1 MVAFIFDLI
10 CRALSK
16 FLYKF
21 EKKKTLSVPKETTSK
36 SSFFYGVTP
45 QKLNLM
51 FGCVRSVSLSLDTST
66 DLLLSIS
73 NLRLLLKFWSDLTMI
88 EENEFEGGKE
98 SCSAHSICSE
108 GSSFLNPFS
117 LSRLLMV

>member
-1 MVAFIFDLI
+1 
-10 CRALSK
+10 
-16 FLYKF
+16 
-21 EKKKTLSVPKETTSK
+21 
-36 SSFFYGVTP
+36 
-45 QKLNLM
+45 M

-108 GSSFLNPFS
+108 GSSFLNPL
-117 LSRLLMV
+117 LSKQTTDGLIWTDLSCEFRYNQNLSSHVKP